1 MEVKK
6 MVGIAE
12 LRAKHGKMSQR
23 ELAKQL
29 GTTQT
34 SVSNWEK
41 NPLSISGSYLIKLAI
56 LFNVSTDDLLGVE
69 ANKDDNKVS
78 A

>member
-1 MEVKK
+1 

>member
-1 MEVKK
+1 

-23 ELAKQL
+23 ELAKKL

-41 NPLSISGSYLIKLAI
+41 NPLSISGNYLIKLAI
-56 LFNVSTDDLLGVE
+56 LFNVSTDELLGVE
-69 ANKDDNKVS
+69 VNKDDSKFS